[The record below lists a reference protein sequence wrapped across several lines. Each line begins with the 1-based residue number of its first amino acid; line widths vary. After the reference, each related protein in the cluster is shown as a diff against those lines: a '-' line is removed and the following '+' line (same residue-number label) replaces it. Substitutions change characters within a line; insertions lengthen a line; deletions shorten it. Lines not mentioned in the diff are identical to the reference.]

1 MPPVRRD
8 DPYPAY
14 NFQVIVTG
22 VSNDGKAVSGSFSE
36 ASGLEVEVPPI
47 LYRNGSED
55 ITQRKIPGLKKFTD
69 ITLKRGITGDV
80 DFWKWIVNAL
90 NGQVQRVSGAIVLL
104 DENRQRG
111 DALEVRPGVA
121 VQVHRP
127 DDARGQQRDRDGDPR
142 DLHRV
147 EPDRYLIGR
156 GD

>member
-14 NFQVIVTG
+14 NFQLIVTG

-55 ITQRKIPGLKKFTD
+55 NTQRKIPGLKKFTD

-90 NGQVQRVSGAIVLL
+90 NGQVLRASGAIVLL
-104 DENRQRG
+104 DENRQ
-111 DALEVRPGVA
+111 EVMRWNFKRAWPTKFTG
-121 VQVHRP
+121 P
-127 DDARGQQRDRDGDPR
+127 T
-142 DLHRV
+142 LHAGNNEIAMETLV
-147 EPDRYLIGR
+147 ICTESNLI
-156 GD
+156 DT

>member
-1 MPPVRRD
+1 MPPVTRA

-14 NFQVIVTG
+14 NFQIIVTG

-90 NGQVQRVSGAIVLL
+90 NGQVLRASGAILLL
-104 DENRQRG
+104 DENRN
-111 DALEVRPGVA
+111 EVMRWKF
-121 VQVHRP
+121 
-127 DDARGQQRDRDGDPR
+127 DRAWPTKFTGPTMHAGNNEIAMETLVICTESNMIDT
-142 DLHRV
+142 
-147 EPDRYLIGR
+147 
-156 GD
+156 

>member
-1 MPPVRRD
+1 MPPVTRA

-36 ASGLEVEVPPI
+36 VSGLEVEVPPI

-69 ITLKRGITGDV
+69 ITCKRGITGDV

-90 NGQVQRVSGAIVLL
+90 NGQVLRASGAIVLL
-104 DENRQRG
+104 DENRQ
-111 DALEVRPGVA
+111 EVMRWKF
-121 VQVHRP
+121 
-127 DDARGQQRDRDGDPR
+127 DRAWPIKFTGPT
-142 DLHRV
+142 LNAGTNEIAMQTLV
-147 EPDRYLIGR
+147 ICTESNLI
-156 GD
+156 DT

>member
-1 MPPVRRD
+1 MPPVTRA

-14 NFQVIVTG
+14 NFQIIVTG

-90 NGQVQRVSGAIVLL
+90 NGQVLRASGAILLL
-104 DENRQRG
+104 DENRN
-111 DALEVRPGVA
+111 EVMRWKF
-121 VQVHRP
+121 
-127 DDARGQQRDRDGDPR
+127 DRAWPTKFTGPT
-142 DLHRV
+142 LHAGNNEIAMETLV
-147 EPDRYLIGR
+147 ICTESNMIDT
-156 GD
+156 

>member
-1 MPPVRRD
+1 MPPVARA

-14 NFQVIVTG
+14 NFQVIITG

-36 ASGLEVEVPPI
+36 VSGLEVEVPPI

-90 NGQVQRVSGAIVLL
+90 NGQVQRVSGAILLL
-104 DENRQRG
+104 DENRN
-111 DALEVRPGVA
+111 EVMRWQFSRAWPCKYTG
-121 VQVHRP
+121 P
-127 DDARGQQRDRDGDPR
+127 T
-142 DLHRV
+142 LHAGNNEIAMDTLV
-147 EPDRYLIGR
+147 ICTESNLI
-156 GD
+156 DT

>member
-1 MPPVRRD
+1 MPPTRRD

-14 NFQVIVTG
+14 NFQVLVTG

-90 NGQVQRVSGAIVLL
+90 NGQVQRASGAIVLL
-104 DENRQRG
+104 DENRQ
-111 DALEVRPGVA
+111 EVMRWKF
-121 VQVHRP
+121 
-127 DDARGQQRDRDGDPR
+127 DRAWPTKFTGPT
-142 DLHRV
+142 LHAGNNEIAMETLV
-147 EPDRYLIGR
+147 ICAESNLI
-156 GD
+156 DT

>member
-1 MPPVRRD
+1 MPPVTRA

-90 NGQVQRVSGAIVLL
+90 NGQVLRASGAIVLL
-104 DENRQRG
+104 DENRKEVMRWKFDRG
-111 DALEVRPGVA
+111 WPTKFTGPTLNAGTNEIAMQTLVICTESN
-121 VQVHRP
+121 
-127 DDARGQQRDRDGDPR
+127 
-142 DLHRV
+142 
-147 EPDRYLIGR
+147 LI
-156 GD
+156 DT

>member
-1 MPPVRRD
+1 MPPVKRA
-8 DPYPAY
+8 DPYPSY

-90 NGQVQRVSGAIVLL
+90 NGQVLRASGAIVLL
-104 DENRQRG
+104 DENRNEVMRWNFTRG
-111 DALEVRPGVA
+111 WPCKWTGPGMNAKNNEVAMETLEICHEGL
-121 VQVHRP
+121 HI
-127 DDARGQQRDRDGDPR
+127 DGEAP
-142 DLHRV
+142 
-147 EPDRYLIGR
+147 
-156 GD
+156 

>member
-1 MPPVRRD
+1 MPPVSRA

-69 ITLKRGITGDV
+69 ITLKRGVTGDV

-90 NGQVQRVSGAIVLL
+90 NGKVVRASGAIVLL
-104 DENRQRG
+104 DENRNEVMRWKFDRAWPCKYTGPTLHAG
-111 DALEVRPGVA
+111 DNMIAFETLVLCLESNLI
-121 VQVHRP
+121 
-127 DDARGQQRDRDGDPR
+127 DA
-142 DLHRV
+142 
-147 EPDRYLIGR
+147 
-156 GD
+156 

>member
-1 MPPVRRD
+1 MAPVSRA

-36 ASGLEVEVPPI
+36 ASGLEVEVPAI

-69 ITLKRGITGDV
+69 ITLKRGVTGDV

-90 NGQVQRVSGAIVLL
+90 NGQVQRASGAIVLL
-104 DENRQRG
+104 DENRN
-111 DALEVRPGVA
+111 EVMRWKF
-121 VQVHRP
+121 
-127 DDARGQQRDRDGDPR
+127 DRAWPCKFTGPT
-142 DLHRV
+142 LNAGSNEIAMETLV
-147 EPDRYLIGR
+147 ICAESNLI
-156 GD
+156 DT

>member
-1 MPPVRRD
+1 MPPVTRA

-14 NFQVIVTG
+14 NFQIIVTG

-90 NGQVQRVSGAIVLL
+90 NGQVLRASGAIVLL
-104 DENRQRG
+104 DENRN
-111 DALEVRPGVA
+111 EVMRWKF
-121 VQVHRP
+121 
-127 DDARGQQRDRDGDPR
+127 DRAWPTKFTGPT
-142 DLHRV
+142 LHAGNNEIAMETLV
-147 EPDRYLIGR
+147 ICTESNMIDT
-156 GD
+156 

>member
-1 MPPVRRD
+1 MPPVIRA
-8 DPYPAY
+8 DPYTAF

-69 ITLKRGITGDV
+69 ITLKRGVTGDV

-104 DENRQRG
+104 DENRN
-111 DALEVRPGVA
+111 EVMRWKF
-121 VQVHRP
+121 
-127 DDARGQQRDRDGDPR
+127 DRAWPTKFTGPT
-142 DLHRV
+142 LHAGNNEIAMETLV
-147 EPDRYLIGR
+147 ICTESNLI
-156 GD
+156 DT